1 MKLILLIILF
11 LILPATE
18 SKTSYFTYEE
28 KQTEN
33 PNPPLVYRTDYWD
46 DNTLFA
52 QIVRKDYLSPNN
64 AGMTWVERYLSIRTI
79 YPDGN
84 VEAFDVSADVLGIQP
99 FNFGIIFALDLLRN
113 PIQVYAIKNNYLLVT
128 YTVATN
134 ISDVTTYEDWAMVLD
149 LSGNVRSKSFIG
161 QAYVDPIGNQWLPFT
176 AEITPNINRDKGF
189 LRIVPK
195 TTTNDLGLQQFI
207 V

>member
-1 MKLILLIILF
+1 MKLILLIIII
-11 LILPATE
+11 LILPAAQ

-33 PNPPLVYRTDYWD
+33 PNPPLVYRTHYWD

-52 QIVRKDYLSPNN
+52 QIVRKDYLSPSN
-64 AGMTWVERYLSIRTI
+64 AGTTWVERYLSIRTI
-79 YPDGN
+79 HPNGSI
-84 VEAFDVSADVLGIQP
+84 EAFDVSADVLGIQY
-99 FNFGIIFALDLLRN
+99 FNFGIILALNLLRN

-128 YTVATN
+128 YTVASN

-149 LSGNVRSKSFIG
+149 LSGNVRSKSFLG
-161 QAYVDPIGNQWLPFT
+161 QAYVNPIDNKWLPFT
-176 AEITPNINRDKGF
+176 AEIIPNINRDKGF
-189 LRIVPK
+189 LRMVPK
-195 TTTNDLGLQQFI
+195 TSNNEFGLQQFI